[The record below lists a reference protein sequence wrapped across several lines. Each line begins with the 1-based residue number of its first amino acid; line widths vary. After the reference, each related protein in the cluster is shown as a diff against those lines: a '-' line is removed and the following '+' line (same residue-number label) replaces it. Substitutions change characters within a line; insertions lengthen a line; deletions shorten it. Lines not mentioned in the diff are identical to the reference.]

1 VATTAGAPLRY
12 PPARRSEQVDLYHG
26 TEIADPYRWLE
37 DVDAPETRAWVEAE
51 SALTETVLAAI
62 PERDAI
68 RLRLTE
74 IWDYE
79 RFGVPGRVGERYVF
93 LKNSGLQNQSV
104 VYIADRLDGPARVL
118 LDPNTF
124 SADGTVA
131 LGGLAFSDDGRLAAY
146 ATTASGSDWLT
157 WRVRDVETGADL
169 PDELQWSKFSTASWL
184 PDGSGF
190 YYCRYAAPGEATQ
203 FKDENYFHQ
212 VYFHRIGTAQTD
224 DALVYERP
232 DHKDWNFG
240 PEVSE
245 DGRWLVLHVSQGAD
259 PNNRVFVQE
268 LRDGGAPVIEML
280 PDADAAYGF
289 IGNDDDR
296 FYFRTTKDAPRGRV
310 VALTLGDPTLV
321 EIVPQTPDA
330 LESVTL
336 FGDRLVLGYL
346 RDAHAVVCR
355 RDLHGAAPV
364 DVALPGLGSVG
375 GLGGKRRE
383 RETFFSFTSY
393 TVPASIYRLDVES
406 GATSPVFA
414 PTVRFN
420 PERFI
425 SEQVF
430 FASRDGTRIPMFVT
444 RLRDRQRD
452 PATPTILY
460 GYGGFGISMTPAFSP
475 AVLAWLELGGLFA
488 VANIRGGGEYGE
500 AWHLAG
506 TKLEKQNV
514 FDDFIAAAEYLIAN
528 GYTSTPKLAISGG
541 SNGGL
546 LVGACM
552 AQRPELFGAAIPTVG
567 VLDMLRFQKFTI
579 GWAWTS
585 DYGSSDDDDE
595 FRTLLGYSP
604 LHNLRP
610 GTAYP
615 ATLIVTADHDDRVYP
630 AHSFKFAAALQAAQG
645 GPAPILIR
653 IETKAGHGAGKP
665 TNKVIDEAADRY
677 AFLVSVLDVSAG
689 RAAS

>member
-1 VATTAGAPLRY
+1 VTSAGKHFCAEREAPRIVATTAGAPLRY

-37 DVDAPETRAWVEAE
+37 DVDAPETRAWIEAE
-51 SALTETVLAAI
+51 SALTESVLAAI

-79 RFGVPGRVGERYVF
+79 RFGVPGRVGERYVV

-169 PDELQWSKFSTASWL
+169 PDELRWSKFSTASWL

-444 RLRDRQRD
+444 RLRSAARPRD
-452 PATPTILY
+452 PDDSLRLRRLRDLDDA
-460 GYGGFGISMTPAFSP
+460 G
-475 AVLAWLELGGLFA
+475 VLAGGARLARARRPVRRREHTRRWRVWRSVAPRRNETGEAKRLRRLHRRGRVPHRERLHVDAETCDLRRQQRRAFGRGVHGAAARALRRRHPDGRGPGHAALSEVHDRVGLDVGLRELG
-488 VANIRGGGEYGE
+488 
-500 AWHLAG
+500 
-506 TKLEKQNV
+506 
-514 FDDFIAAAEYLIAN
+514 
-528 GYTSTPKLAISGG
+528 
-541 SNGGL
+541 
-546 LVGACM
+546 
-552 AQRPELFGAAIPTVG
+552 
-567 VLDMLRFQKFTI
+567 
-579 GWAWTS
+579 
-585 DYGSSDDDDE
+585 
-595 FRTLLGYSP
+595 
-604 LHNLRP
+604 
-610 GTAYP
+610 
-615 ATLIVTADHDDRVYP
+615 
-630 AHSFKFAAALQAAQG
+630 
-645 GPAPILIR
+645 
-653 IETKAGHGAGKP
+653 
-665 TNKVIDEAADRY
+665 
-677 AFLVSVLDVSAG
+677 
-689 RAAS
+689 